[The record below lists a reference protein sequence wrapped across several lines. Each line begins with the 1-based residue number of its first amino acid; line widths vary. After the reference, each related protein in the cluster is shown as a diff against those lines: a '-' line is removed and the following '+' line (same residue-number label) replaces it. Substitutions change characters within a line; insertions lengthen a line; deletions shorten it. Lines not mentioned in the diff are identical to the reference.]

1 MLKRLSPLQIIIT
14 FNDKYVV
21 PHAYGALAVLRGVA
35 PLPSECEA
43 LVAANT
49 RVTEQVCPT
58 WPEQQS
64 TMLGYQLHSA
74 GETALVIASAGM
86 NGARVYF
93 FSFSAAI
100 ARVAASITSLGARA
114 MPSL

>member
-14 FNDKYVV
+14 FNDKYIV
-21 PHAYGALAVLRGVA
+21 PHAYGALAVLREPHRCRASV
-35 PLPSECEA
+35 EA
-43 LVAANT
+43 LGAANT
-49 RVTEQVCPT
+49 
-58 WPEQQS
+58 
-64 TMLGYQLHSA
+64 GA
-74 GETALVIASAGM
+74 GASAGM